1 MSKILLNTDT
11 SLGFESNTKEL
22 INLGVQIA
30 AARNKSKLQH
40 STKPED
46 IGLTASTLT
55 CNAIA
60 QNLQVGGALTMRA
73 YKDTHV
79 NFDYPQRV
87 LATGIQ
93 NSSGE
98 ITCIRSS
105 EAGVCFEFITEWAK
119 FYRYINTVFSLDSG
133 WLLVSQGEVG
143 IVNVVAGVGG
153 LLSNI
158 VSPLR
163 VYIPTASISQYTDA
177 PSGHAGVLWSVFNE
191 RANGEVN
198 QYYLTTSQTKFVR
211 LVQPTVG
218 AWIKVQQ
225 ALA

>member
-87 LATGIQ
+87 LPTGIQ

-98 ITCIRSS
+98 IICIRSS
-105 EAGVCFEFITEWAK
+105 SAGVCFEFITEWAK
-119 FYRYINTVFSLDSG
+119 FYRNINMDIPLDSG
-133 WLLVSQGEVG
+133 WILVAQGAVDV
-143 IVNVVAGVGG
+143 VNVVSGVGG

-163 VYIPTASISQYTDA
+163 VYIPMASISQYTDA
-177 PSGHAGVLWSVFNE
+177 PSVDAGELWSVFNE
-191 RANGEVN
+191 RAYGEVN
-198 QYYLTTSQTKFVR
+198 QYYLTVLQTKFVR

-225 ALA
+225 PLE

>member
-22 INLGVQIA
+22 INLGVQFA

-60 QNLQVGGALTMRA
+60 KNLQVGGALTMRA
-73 YKDTHV
+73 YKDTYV

-87 LATGIQ
+87 LTTGIQ

-105 EAGVCFEFITEWAK
+105 GSGVCFEFITEWAK
-119 FYRYINTVFSLDSG
+119 FYRYINTVFSIDSG
-133 WLLVSQGEVG
+133 WRLVSQGEMD
-143 IVNVVAGVGG
+143 IIDLVAGVGS

-163 VYIPTASISQYTDA
+163 VYIPTASISKYTDA
-177 PSGHAGVLWSVFNE
+177 PTGAPGVLWSVFNE
-191 RANGEVN
+191 RAYGEVN
-198 QYYLTTSQTKFVR
+198 QYYLTTAHTKFVR
-211 LVQPTVG
+211 LVRPTVG
-218 AWIKVQQ
+218 AWVKVQQ
-225 ALA
+225 PLA